1 MVAMFV
7 LGSVISSGLIQ
18 TLNIPYAST
27 LTFKTAWEMNL
38 VLFSPLMLFCWG
50 VCYLALG
57 QGLLVFRYRQLGLHQ
72 IHGIKSYRKTW
83 QARRANHPIIKQQT
97 LWETIKSSLL
107 RKTNV

>member
-18 TLNIPYAST
+18 TLNIPYAFT

-57 QGLLVFRYRQLGLHQ
+57 QGLLVLRYRQLRLHH
-72 IHGIKSYRKTW
+72 IHDIKTYRKTW
-83 QARRANHPIIKQQT
+83 QARRANHPIVKQQT
-97 LWETIKSSLL
+97 LWKTIKSSI
-107 RKTNV
+107 RSKAP